1 MDKYSVYAYL
11 ENIFMTVESWVYDNV
26 FIYSNLIQ
34 LCLIALTL
42 LVCWFLT
49 PSIKE
54 WREKDVVDRNRSGFR
69 FIPTSLYKHQSLL
82 ASLILPSIWIMSLSI
97 LLLIGAALETS
108 YHLIKIAVSLLAAWV
123 IIHLTTGMLRNKAL
137 SKFIA
142 VVVWAVAALNI
153 LNLID
158 PVTDVLDSIGLTLGE
173 LRISALTVIEGFF
186 ILIILLWLA
195 IFVSQFIE
203 QRIRKST
210 DITPSVKVLISKM
223 IKFSLIIIAVVVAI
237 SSVGIDLTAFAV
249 FSGAVGIGI
258 GLGLQKSIA
267 NLFSGVLLLMD
278 KSIKPGDLITV
289 GDTYGTVETLNA
301 RYASVKTTN
310 GTEHL
315 IPNETLISQ
324 EVINWT
330 HTDKLIRPDI
340 IIGVHY
346 QSDVRKAM
354 ELCVQS
360 AIEVQRVLD
369 APEPECFL
377 IGFGDNSV
385 DLKLRFWIN
394 DPERGMLNIKSEIL
408 LNIWDKFRE
417 HDIEIP
423 YPQRDLHIRSSVI
436 DLKPDTSNKKIPE

>member
-1 MDKYSVYAYL
+1 MDKYSAYAYL
-11 ENIFMTVESWVYDNV
+11 ENIFITMKSWVYDNV
-26 FIYSNLIQ
+26 FVYSNLIQ

-42 LVCWFLT
+42 LVCWYLT

-54 WREKDVVDRNRSGFR
+54 WREKEIVNKNRSLLR
-69 FIPTSLYKHQSLL
+69 FIPISLYIHQSLIT
-82 ASLILPSIWIMSLSI
+82 SLILPTIWLLTLSL
-97 LLLIGAALETS
+97 LLLIGTAVETS

-123 IIHLTTGMLRNKAL
+123 FINLTTGMLRNKAL

-142 VVVWAVAALNI
+142 VVVWSVAALNI
-153 LNLID
+153 LNLIG
-158 PVTDVLDSIGLTLGE
+158 PVTDVLDGIGLTLGE
-173 LRISALTVIEGFF
+173 LRISALIVIEGFF

-195 IFVSQFIE
+195 ILVSQFID
-203 QRIRKST
+203 QQIRKSA
-210 DITPSVKVLISKM
+210 DITPSVKVLISKLVK
-223 IKFSLIIIAVVVAI
+223 ITLIIIAVVVAI

-289 GDTYGTVETLNA
+289 GDTYGTVESLNA
-301 RYASVKTTN
+301 RYASVKRMN

-330 HTDKLIRPDI
+330 HTDKLIRPSI

-360 AIEVQRVLD
+360 AAEAQRVLD
-369 APEPECFL
+369 TPEPECLL

-394 DPERGMLNIKSEIL
+394 DPENGLLSVKSEIL
-408 LNIWDKFRE
+408 LSIWDKFHE
-417 HDIEIP
+417 YDIEIP

-436 DLKPDTSNKKIPE
+436 DLNPDTSNKKIPE

>member
-1 MDKYSVYAYL
+1 MDKYLDYVYI
-11 ENIFMTVESWVYDNV
+11 ENIFMTMESWVYENV
-26 FIYSNLIQ
+26 LIYSNLIQ

-42 LVCWFLT
+42 LVCRHLT

-54 WREKDVVDRNRSGFR
+54 WREKEIVNKNRALLR
-69 FIPTSLYKHQSLL
+69 FIPTSLSIHQSLI
-82 ASLILPSIWIMSLSI
+82 ASLILPVIWLLALSL
-97 LLLIGAALETS
+97 LLLIGAAIETS

-123 IIHLTTGMLRNKAL
+123 IINLTTGMLRNKAL
-137 SKFIA
+137 SKFIM
-142 VVVWAVAALNI
+142 VVVWTVAALNI
-153 LNLID
+153 LNLIG
-158 PVTDVLDSIGLTLGE
+158 PVTGVLDGLGLTVGE

-186 ILIILLWLA
+186 LLIILLWLA
-195 IFVSQFIE
+195 SLMSQFIE
-203 QRIRKST
+203 QQIKKST
-210 DITPSVKVLISKM
+210 DITPSVKVLISKL
-223 IKFSLIIIAVVVAI
+223 IKITLIIIAVVVAI

-289 GDTYGTVETLNA
+289 GDTYGIVESLNA
-301 RYASVKTTN
+301 RYASVKRMD

-315 IPNETLISQ
+315 IPNENLIGQ

-340 IIGVHY
+340 VIGVHY

-369 APEPECFL
+369 SPEPECLL

-394 DPERGMLNIKSEIL
+394 DPERGVINVKSEIL
-408 LNIWDKFRE
+408 LGIWDKFRE

-436 DLKPDTSNKKIPE
+436 DLNKA

>member
-1 MDKYSVYAYL
+1 MDKYTDYTYL
-11 ENIFMTVESWVYDNV
+11 NYIFMTMESWVYDNI

-42 LVCWFLT
+42 LVCWYLT
-49 PSIKE
+49 PGIKE
-54 WREKDVVDRNRSGFR
+54 WREKEIVNKNRALPR
-69 FIPTSLYKHQSLL
+69 FIPTSLSIHQSLI
-82 ASLILPSIWIMSLSI
+82 ASLILPVIWLLALSL
-97 LLLIGAALETS
+97 LLLIGAALDTS
-108 YHLIKIAVSLLAAWV
+108 YQLIKIAVSLLAAWV
-123 IIHLTTGMLRNKAL
+123 IINLTTGMLRNKAL
-137 SKFIA
+137 SKFIM
-142 VVVWAVAALNI
+142 VVVWTVAALNI
-153 LNLID
+153 LNLIG
-158 PVTDVLDSIGLTLGE
+158 PVTNVLDGIGLTVGE

-186 ILIILLWLA
+186 LLIILLWLA
-195 IFVSQFIE
+195 SLMSQFIE
-203 QRIRKST
+203 QQIKKSA
-210 DITPSVKVLISKM
+210 DITPSVKVLISKL
-223 IKFSLIIIAVVVAI
+223 IKITLIIIAVVIAI

-289 GDTYGTVETLNA
+289 GDTYGIVESLNA
-301 RYASVKTTN
+301 RYASVKRMD

-315 IPNETLISQ
+315 IPNENLISQ

-330 HTDKLIRPDI
+330 HTDKLIRPEI
-340 IIGVHY
+340 VIGVHY

-360 AIEVQRVLD
+360 AIEAQRVLD
-369 APEPECFL
+369 SPEPECLL
-377 IGFGDNSV
+377 IAFGDNSV
-385 DLKLRFWIN
+385 DLKLRFWIK
-394 DPERGMLNIKSEIL
+394 DPERGVTNVKSDIL
-408 LNIWDKFRE
+408 LSIWDKFHE

-436 DLKPDTSNKKIPE
+436 DLK

>member
-1 MDKYSVYAYL
+1 MNKYTDYTFL
-11 ENIFMTVESWVYDNV
+11 EHIASTMEIWVYDNI

-42 LVCWFLT
+42 LVCWYLT
-49 PSIKE
+49 PGIKE
-54 WREKDVVDRNRSGFR
+54 WREKEIVNKNRALLR
-69 FIPTSLYKHQSLL
+69 FIPTSLSIHQSLI
-82 ASLILPSIWIMSLSI
+82 ASLILPVIWLLALSL
-97 LLLIGAALETS
+97 LLLIGAAIDTS

-123 IIHLTTGMLRNKAL
+123 IINLTTGMLRNKAL
-137 SKFIA
+137 SKFIM
-142 VVVWAVAALNI
+142 VVVWTVAVLNI
-153 LNLID
+153 LNLIG
-158 PVTDVLDSIGLTLGE
+158 PVTNVLDGIGLTVGE

-186 ILIILLWLA
+186 LLIILLWLA
-195 IFVSQFIE
+195 SLMSQFIE
-203 QRIRKST
+203 QQIKKSA
-210 DITPSVKVLISKM
+210 DITPSVKVLISKL
-223 IKFSLIIIAVVVAI
+223 IKITLIIIAVVVAI

-289 GDTYGTVETLNA
+289 GDTYGIVESLNA
-301 RYASVKTTN
+301 RYASVKRMD

-315 IPNETLISQ
+315 IPNENLISQ

-330 HTDKLIRPDI
+330 HTDKLIRPEI
-340 IIGVHY
+340 VIGVHY

-360 AIEVQRVLD
+360 AIEAQRVLD
-369 APEPECFL
+369 SPEPECLL
-377 IGFGDNSV
+377 IAFGDNSV
-385 DLKLRFWIN
+385 DLKLRFWII
-394 DPERGMLNIKSEIL
+394 DPERGVINVKSDIL
-408 LNIWDKFRE
+408 LSIWDKFHE

-436 DLKPDTSNKKIPE
+436 DLK

>member
-1 MDKYSVYAYL
+1 MNKYTDYTFL
-11 ENIFMTVESWVYDNV
+11 EHIASTMEIWVYDNI

-42 LVCWFLT
+42 LVCWYLT
-49 PSIKE
+49 PGIKE
-54 WREKDVVDRNRSGFR
+54 WREKEIVNKDRALLR
-69 FIPTSLYKHQSLL
+69 FIPTSLSIHQSLI
-82 ASLILPSIWIMSLSI
+82 ASLILPVIWLLALSL
-97 LLLIGAALETS
+97 LLLIGAALDTS
-108 YHLIKIAVSLLAAWV
+108 YQLIKIAVSLLAAWV
-123 IIHLTTGMLRNKAL
+123 IINLTTGMLRNKAL
-137 SKFIA
+137 SKFIM
-142 VVVWAVAALNI
+142 VVVWIVAVLNI
-153 LNLID
+153 LNLIG
-158 PVTDVLDSIGLTLGE
+158 PVTNVLDGIGLTVGE

-186 ILIILLWLA
+186 LLIILLWLA
-195 IFVSQFIE
+195 SLMSQFIE
-203 QRIRKST
+203 QQIKKSA
-210 DITPSVKVLISKM
+210 DITPSVKVLISKL
-223 IKFSLIIIAVVVAI
+223 IKITLIIIAVVVAI

-289 GDTYGTVETLNA
+289 GDTYGIVESLNA
-301 RYASVKTTN
+301 RYASVKRMD

-315 IPNETLISQ
+315 IPNENLISQ

-330 HTDKLIRPDI
+330 HTDKLIRPEI
-340 IIGVHY
+340 VIGVHY

-360 AIEVQRVLD
+360 AIEAQRVLD
-369 APEPECFL
+369 SPEPECLL

-385 DLKLRFWIN
+385 DLKLRFWIK
-394 DPERGMLNIKSEIL
+394 DPERGVINVKSDIL
-408 LNIWDKFRE
+408 LSIWDKFHE

-436 DLKPDTSNKKIPE
+436 DLK

>member
-1 MDKYSVYAYL
+1 MDKYTDYTYL
-11 ENIFMTVESWVYDNV
+11 EHIASTMEIWVYDNI

-42 LVCWFLT
+42 LVCWYLT
-49 PSIKE
+49 PGIKE
-54 WREKDVVDRNRSGFR
+54 WREKEIVNKDRALLR
-69 FIPTSLYKHQSLL
+69 FIPTSLSIHQSLI
-82 ASLILPSIWIMSLSI
+82 ASLILPVIWLLALSL
-97 LLLIGAALETS
+97 LLLIGAALDTS
-108 YHLIKIAVSLLAAWV
+108 YQLIKIAVSLLAAWV
-123 IIHLTTGMLRNKAL
+123 IINLTTGMLRNKAL
-137 SKFIA
+137 SKFIM
-142 VVVWAVAALNI
+142 VVVWTVAALNI
-153 LNLID
+153 LNLIG
-158 PVTDVLDSIGLTLGE
+158 PVTNVLDGIGLTVGE

-186 ILIILLWLA
+186 LLIILLWLA
-195 IFVSQFIE
+195 SLMSQFIE
-203 QRIRKST
+203 QQIKKSA
-210 DITPSVKVLISKM
+210 DITPSVKVLISKL
-223 IKFSLIIIAVVVAI
+223 IKITLIIIAVVVAI

-289 GDTYGTVETLNA
+289 GDTYGIVESLNA
-301 RYASVKTTN
+301 RYASVKRMD

-315 IPNETLISQ
+315 IPNENLISQ

-330 HTDKLIRPDI
+330 HTDKLIRPEI
-340 IIGVHY
+340 VIGVHY

-360 AIEVQRVLD
+360 AIEAQRVLD
-369 APEPECFL
+369 SPEPECLL
-377 IGFGDNSV
+377 IAFGDNSV
-385 DLKLRFWIN
+385 DLKLRFWII
-394 DPERGMLNIKSEIL
+394 DPERGVINVKSDIL
-408 LNIWDKFRE
+408 LSIWDKFHE

-436 DLKPDTSNKKIPE
+436 DLK

>member
-1 MDKYSVYAYL
+1 MDKYTDYTYL
-11 ENIFMTVESWVYDNV
+11 NDIFMTMESWVYDNI

-34 LCLIALTL
+34 FCLIALTL
-42 LVCWFLT
+42 LVCWYLT
-49 PSIKE
+49 PGIKE
-54 WREKDVVDRNRSGFR
+54 WRENEIVNKNRALLR
-69 FIPTSLYKHQSLL
+69 FIPTSLSIHQSLI
-82 ASLILPSIWIMSLSI
+82 ASLILPVIWLLALSF
-97 LLLIGAALETS
+97 LLLIGAALDTS
-108 YHLIKIAVSLLAAWV
+108 YQLIKIAVSLLAAWV
-123 IIHLTTGMLRNKAL
+123 IINLTTGMLRNKAL
-137 SKFIA
+137 SKFIM
-142 VVVWAVAALNI
+142 VVVWTVAALNI
-153 LNLID
+153 LNLIG
-158 PVTDVLDSIGLTLGE
+158 PVTNVLDGIGLTVGE

-186 ILIILLWLA
+186 LLIILLWLA
-195 IFVSQFIE
+195 SLMSQFIE
-203 QRIRKST
+203 QQIKKSA
-210 DITPSVKVLISKM
+210 DITPSVKVLISKL
-223 IKFSLIIIAVVVAI
+223 IKITLIIIAVVVAI

-289 GDTYGTVETLNA
+289 GDTYGIVESLNA
-301 RYASVKTTN
+301 RYASVKRMD

-315 IPNETLISQ
+315 IPNENLISQ

-340 IIGVHY
+340 VIGVHY
-346 QSDVRKAM
+346 QSDIRKAM

-360 AIEVQRVLD
+360 AIEAKRVLD
-369 APEPECFL
+369 SPEPECLL

-394 DPERGMLNIKSEIL
+394 DPERGVINVKSDIL
-408 LNIWDKFRE
+408 LSIWDKFHE

-436 DLKPDTSNKKIPE
+436 DLK

>member
-1 MDKYSVYAYL
+1 MDKYTDYTYL
-11 ENIFMTVESWVYDNV
+11 NDIFMTMESWVYDNI

-42 LVCWFLT
+42 LVCWYLT
-49 PSIKE
+49 PGIKE
-54 WREKDVVDRNRSGFR
+54 WREKEIVNKNRALLR
-69 FIPTSLYKHQSLL
+69 FIPTSLSIHQSLI
-82 ASLILPSIWIMSLSI
+82 ASLILPVIWLLALSL
-97 LLLIGAALETS
+97 LLLIGAAIDTS
-108 YHLIKIAVSLLAAWV
+108 YQLIKIAVSLLAAWV
-123 IIHLTTGMLRNKAL
+123 IINLTTGMLRNKAL
-137 SKFIA
+137 SKFIMVIVWIVA
-142 VVVWAVAALNI
+142 VLNI
-153 LNLID
+153 LNLIG
-158 PVTDVLDSIGLTLGE
+158 PVTNVLDGIGLTVGE

-186 ILIILLWLA
+186 LLIILLWLA
-195 IFVSQFIE
+195 SLMSQFIE
-203 QRIRKST
+203 QQIKKSA
-210 DITPSVKVLISKM
+210 DITPSVRVLISKL
-223 IKFSLIIIAVVVAI
+223 IKISLIIIAVVVAI

-289 GDTYGTVETLNA
+289 GDTYGRVESLNA
-301 RYASVKTTN
+301 RYASVKRMD

-315 IPNETLISQ
+315 IPNENLISQ

-340 IIGVHY
+340 VLGVHY
-346 QSDVRKAM
+346 QSDIRKAM
-354 ELCVQS
+354 ELCIQS
-360 AIEVQRVLD
+360 AIEAKRVLD
-369 APEPECFL
+369 SPEPECLL

-385 DLKLRFWIN
+385 DLKLRFWIK
-394 DPERGMLNIKSEIL
+394 DPENGLLNVKSEIL
-408 LNIWDKFRE
+408 LGIWDKFRE

-436 DLKPDTSNKKIPE
+436 DLNKG

>member
-1 MDKYSVYAYL
+1 MDKYLDHAYF
-11 ENIFMTVESWVYDNV
+11 EQIFNTMEVWAYDNI

-34 LCLIALTL
+34 LCLIALTFL
-42 LVCWFLT
+42 ICWHLT

-54 WREKDVVDRNRSGFR
+54 WREKEIVNKNRALLR
-69 FIPTSLYKHQSLL
+69 FIPTSLSIHQSLI
-82 ASLILPSIWIMSLSI
+82 ASLILPLIWLLALSL
-97 LLLIGAALETS
+97 LLLIGAAIDTS

-123 IIHLTTGMLRNKAL
+123 IINLTTGMLRNKAL
-137 SKFIA
+137 SKFIM
-142 VVVWAVAALNI
+142 VVVWTVAALNI
-153 LNLID
+153 LNLIG
-158 PVTDVLDSIGLTLGE
+158 PVTDVLDGIGLTVGE

-186 ILIILLWLA
+186 LLIILLWLA
-195 IFVSQFIE
+195 SLMSQFIE
-203 QRIRKST
+203 QQIKKSG
-210 DITPSVKVLISKM
+210 DITPSVKVLISKL
-223 IKFSLIIIAVVVAI
+223 IKITLIIIAVVVAI

-289 GDTYGTVETLNA
+289 GDTYGIVESLNA
-301 RYASVKTTN
+301 RYACVKRMD

-315 IPNETLISQ
+315 IPNENLIGQ

-354 ELCVQS
+354 KLCVQS
-360 AIEVQRVLD
+360 AIEVQRVLES
-369 APEPECFL
+369 PEPECLL

-385 DLKLRFWIN
+385 DLKLRFWIK
-394 DPERGMLNIKSEIL
+394 DPERGVINVKSEIL
-408 LNIWDKFRE
+408 LNIWDKFHE

-436 DLKPDTSNKKIPE
+436 DINPGISNEKASE

>member
-1 MDKYSVYAYL
+1 MDKYSGYAYL
-11 ENIFMTVESWVYDNV
+11 ENIFIKMESWVYDNV

-42 LVCWFLT
+42 LVCWYLT

-54 WREKDVVDRNRSGFR
+54 WRGKDVVDRNRSIFR
-69 FIPTSLYKHQSLL
+69 FIPTSLYKHQSLI
-82 ASLILPSIWIMSLSI
+82 ASLILPTIWLLTLSL
-97 LLLIGAALETS
+97 LLLIGAAIETS

-123 IIHLTTGMLRNKAL
+123 IINLTTGMIRNKAL

-142 VVVWAVAALNI
+142 VVVWTVAALNI

-173 LRISALTVIEGFF
+173 LRISALTLIEGFF
-186 ILIILLWLA
+186 ILVVLLWLA
-195 IFVSQFIE
+195 IFISQFIE
-203 QRIRKST
+203 QQIRKST
-210 DITPSVKVLISKM
+210 DITPSVKVLISKL

-289 GDTYGTVETLNA
+289 GDTYGTVVSLNA

-360 AIEVQRVLD
+360 AVEVQRVLD
-369 APEPECFL
+369 TPDPECFL

-394 DPERGMLNIKSEIL
+394 DPERGILNIKSEIL
-408 LNIWDKFRE
+408 LNIWDQFRE

-436 DLKPDTSNKKIPE
+436 DFIPDASNKKIPE

>member
-1 MDKYSVYAYL
+1 MNKYTDYTFL
-11 ENIFMTVESWVYDNV
+11 EHIVSTMEIWVYDNI
-26 FIYSNLIQ
+26 FIYSNLMQ

-42 LVCWFLT
+42 LVCWYLT
-49 PSIKE
+49 PGIKE
-54 WREKDVVDRNRSGFR
+54 WREKEIVNKNRALLR
-69 FIPTSLYKHQSLL
+69 FIPTSLSIHQSLI
-82 ASLILPSIWIMSLSI
+82 ASLILPVIWLLALSL
-97 LLLIGAALETS
+97 LLLIGAAIDTS

-123 IIHLTTGMLRNKAL
+123 IINLTTGMLRNKAL
-137 SKFIA
+137 SKFIM
-142 VVVWAVAALNI
+142 VVVWTVAALNI
-153 LNLID
+153 LNMIG
-158 PVTDVLDSIGLTLGE
+158 PVTDVLDGLGLTVGE

-186 ILIILLWLA
+186 LLIILLWLA
-195 IFVSQFIE
+195 SLMSQFIE
-203 QRIRKST
+203 QQIKKSA
-210 DITPSVKVLISKM
+210 DITPSVKVLISKL
-223 IKFSLIIIAVVVAI
+223 IKITLIIIAVVVAI

-289 GDTYGTVETLNA
+289 GDTYGVVESLNA
-301 RYASVKTTN
+301 RYASVKRMD

-315 IPNETLISQ
+315 IPNENLIGQ

-340 IIGVHY
+340 VVGIHY
-346 QSDVRKAM
+346 ESDVPKAM
-354 ELCVQS
+354 ELCIQS
-360 AIEVQRVLD
+360 AKEVERVLD
-369 APEPECFL
+369 TPEPECLL

-385 DLKLRFWIN
+385 DLKLRFWIK
-394 DPERGMLNIKSEIL
+394 DPERGVINVKSDIL
-408 LNIWDKFRE
+408 LNIWNKFHE

-436 DLKPDTSNKKIPE
+436 DLNKA

>member
-1 MDKYSVYAYL
+1 
-11 ENIFMTVESWVYDNV
+11 
-26 FIYSNLIQ
+26 
-34 LCLIALTL
+34 
-42 LVCWFLT
+42 
-49 PSIKE
+49 
-54 WREKDVVDRNRSGFR
+54 
-69 FIPTSLYKHQSLL
+69 
-82 ASLILPSIWIMSLSI
+82 
-97 LLLIGAALETS
+97 
-108 YHLIKIAVSLLAAWV
+108 
-123 IIHLTTGMLRNKAL
+123 
-137 SKFIA
+137 
-142 VVVWAVAALNI
+142 
-153 LNLID
+153 
-158 PVTDVLDSIGLTLGE
+158 
-173 LRISALTVIEGFF
+173 
-186 ILIILLWLA
+186 
-195 IFVSQFIE
+195 
-203 QRIRKST
+203 
-210 DITPSVKVLISKM
+210 
-223 IKFSLIIIAVVVAI
+223 
-237 SSVGIDLTAFAV
+237 LTAFAV

-289 GDTYGTVETLNA
+289 GDTYGIVESLNA
-301 RYASVKTTN
+301 RYASVKRMD

-315 IPNETLISQ
+315 IPNENLIGQ

-340 IIGVHY
+340 VIGVHY

-369 APEPECFL
+369 SPEPECLL

-394 DPERGMLNIKSEIL
+394 DPERGVINVKSEIL
-408 LNIWDKFRE
+408 LGIWDKFRE

-436 DLKPDTSNKKIPE
+436 DLNKA

>member
-1 MDKYSVYAYL
+1 MDKYTDYTYL
-11 ENIFMTVESWVYDNV
+11 NYIFMTMESWVYDNI

-42 LVCWFLT
+42 LVCWYLT
-49 PSIKE
+49 PGIKE
-54 WREKDVVDRNRSGFR
+54 WRENEIVNKNRALPR
-69 FIPTSLYKHQSLL
+69 FIPTSLSIHQSLI
-82 ASLILPSIWIMSLSI
+82 ASLILPVIWLLALSL
-97 LLLIGAALETS
+97 LLLIGAALDTS
-108 YHLIKIAVSLLAAWV
+108 YQLIKIAVSLLAAWV
-123 IIHLTTGMLRNKAL
+123 IINLTTGMLRNKAL
-137 SKFIA
+137 SKFIM
-142 VVVWAVAALNI
+142 VVVWTVAALNI
-153 LNLID
+153 LNLIG
-158 PVTDVLDSIGLTLGE
+158 PVTNVLDGIGLTVGE

-186 ILIILLWLA
+186 LLIILLWLA
-195 IFVSQFIE
+195 SLMSQFIE
-203 QRIRKST
+203 QQIKKSA
-210 DITPSVKVLISKM
+210 DITPSVKVLISKL
-223 IKFSLIIIAVVVAI
+223 IKITLIIIAVVIAI

-289 GDTYGTVETLNA
+289 GDTYGIVESLNA
-301 RYASVKTTN
+301 RYASVKRMD

-315 IPNETLISQ
+315 IPNENLISQ

-330 HTDKLIRPDI
+330 HTDKLIRPEI
-340 IIGVHY
+340 VIGVHY

-360 AIEVQRVLD
+360 AIEAQRVLD
-369 APEPECFL
+369 SPEPECLL
-377 IGFGDNSV
+377 IAFGDNSV
-385 DLKLRFWIN
+385 DLKLRFWIK
-394 DPERGMLNIKSEIL
+394 DPERGVTNVKSDIL
-408 LNIWDKFRE
+408 LSIWDKFHE

-436 DLKPDTSNKKIPE
+436 DLK